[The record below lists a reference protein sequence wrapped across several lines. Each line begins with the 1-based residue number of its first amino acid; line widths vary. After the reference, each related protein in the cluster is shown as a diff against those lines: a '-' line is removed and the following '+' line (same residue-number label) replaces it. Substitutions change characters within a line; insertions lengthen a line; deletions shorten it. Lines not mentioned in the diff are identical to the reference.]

1 MIINKKNFYIIIFFI
16 LIFLLFVF
24 RFHGTSYKFDPNVC
38 ELPMKWKHSAA
49 TFEQIQS
56 AIKDKYCGIEID
68 INLHPE
74 GFFIAEYHDSLN
86 IDAPK
91 LLDLMKSFPSIQY
104 WWLDFKNLKYDN
116 ADLASFALEELTN
129 ITSGKI
135 IVESHN
141 FWGLFF
147 LNTNNNQIFKAYWL
161 AKNSKRY
168 LYFLYL
174 ARSIFAMI
182 FINPD
187 FVTMFEHQV
196 DTNDYIWVGSRQ
208 RLAFTVNNIETLNN
222 LYLNNIEVVLT
233 DKLKP

>member
-1 MIINKKNFYIIIFFI
+1 MIINNKKIYLIIFFI

-49 TFEQIQS
+49 TFEKIQS
-56 AIKDKYCGIEID
+56 AIEDKHCGIEIN
-68 INLHPE
+68 IVLNPE
-74 GFFIAEYHDSLN
+74 GYFISEYDDPWD

-91 LLDLMKSFPSIQY
+91 LVDLMKSFPSIQY

-208 RLAFTVNNIETLNN
+208 RLAFTVDNIETLNN
-222 LYLNNIEVVLT
+222 LYLKNIEVVLIGE
-233 DKLKP
+233 LNP

>member
-1 MIINKKNFYIIIFFI
+1 MNNKKFYTIIFFI
-16 LIFLLFVF
+16 LIFLLFAF
-24 RFHGTSYKFDPNVC
+24 RFHGASYKFDTNVC
-38 ELPMKWKHSAA
+38 RLPMKWKHAA
-49 TFEQIQS
+49 GTFEEIQL
-56 AIKDKYCGIEID
+56 ATKEQYCGIEID
-68 INLHPE
+68 INLNPE
-74 GFFIAEYHDSLN
+74 GFFIAEYHDPLN

-91 LLDLMKSFPSIQY
+91 LLDLVKSFPSIQY
-104 WWLDFKNLKYDN
+104 WWLDFKNLKSDN
-116 ADLASFALEELTN
+116 AGLASLALRELTN
-129 ITSGKI
+129 ITSGKV

-147 LNTNNNQIFKAYWL
+147 LNTNNDQIFKAYWL

-187 FVTMFEHQV
+187 FVTMFAHQV
-196 DTNDYIWVGSRQ
+196 GTTDYIWVGSRQ
-208 RLAFTVNNIETLNN
+208 RLAFTVNNIGTLNN
-222 LYLNNIEVVLT
+222 LFLNNIEVVLT

>member
-1 MIINKKNFYIIIFFI
+1 MIINNKKIYLIIFFI
-16 LIFLLFVF
+16 LIFLLFAF
-24 RFHGTSYKFDPNVC
+24 RFHGISYKFDPNVC
-38 ELPMKWKHSAA
+38 ELPMKWKHGAG
-49 TFEQIQS
+49 TFEKIQS
-56 AIKDKYCGIEID
+56 AIKDKHCGIEIN
-68 INLHPE
+68 IVLHPE
-74 GFFIAEYHDSLN
+74 GFFISEYTDPMN

-91 LLDLMKSFPSIQY
+91 LVDLMKSFPSIQY

-116 ADLASFALEELTN
+116 ADLASLTLRELTN

-187 FVTMFEHQV
+187 FVTIFSHQV
-196 DTNDYIWVGSRQ
+196 GTTDYIWVGSRQ
-208 RLAFTVNNIETLNN
+208 RLVFTVNNIGTLNN
-222 LYLNNIEVVLT
+222 LFLNNIEVVLT

>member
-1 MIINKKNFYIIIFFI
+1 MIINNKKIYIIIFFI
-16 LIFLLFVF
+16 LIFVLFAL
-24 RFHGTSYKFDPNVC
+24 RFHGTSYKFDSNVC
-38 ELPMKWKHSAA
+38 ELPMKWKHATG
-49 TFEQIQS
+49 TFEKIQS
-56 AIKDKYCGIEID
+56 ATKDKYCGIEID

-74 GFFIAEYHDSLN
+74 GFFIAEYDDPLN

-91 LLDLMKSFPSIQY
+91 LLDLMQSFPSIQY

-116 ADLASFALEELTN
+116 ADLASLTLRELTN

-161 AKNSKRY
+161 AKNSKWY

-187 FVTMFEHQV
+187 FVTIFSHQV
-196 DTNDYIWVGSRQ
+196 GTTDYIWVGSRQ
-208 RLAFTVNNIETLNN
+208 RLAFTVNNIGILNN
-222 LYLNNIEVVLT
+222 LFLNNIEVVLT